1 MDSATWFLFVG
12 SLMLAVGLMAPFM
25 RRLPVPTAVIYLA
38 AGIVAGP
45 TGLNLFHFNPLR
57 QAAVLELL
65 AEGAVLLA
73 LFGAG
78 LKMPVPVRWS
88 RWRTPVLLAFLSLA
102 ITVGLVAVFAYSVLG
117 LPLGVGVLLGAIV
130 APTDPVLAGDV
141 QVRSARDRDPLRFAL
156 TCEAGLN
163 DGAAFPFV
171 RGL

>member
-1 MDSATWFLFVG
+1 MGSATWFLFVG
-12 SLMLAVGLMAPFM
+12 SLMLAVGLTAPFM

-38 AGIVAGP
+38 VGIVVGP

-88 RWRTPVLLAFLSLA
+88 RWRTPILLAFLSMA
-102 ITVGLVAVFAYSVLG
+102 ITVGWWPPSRTPCSGFRWASACSW
-117 LPLGVGVLLGAIV
+117 A
-130 APTDPVLAGDV
+130 
-141 QVRSARDRDPLRFAL
+141 RSSPRPIPCSPA
-156 TCEAGLN
+156 TCRCATP
-163 DGAAFPFV
+163 ATAT
-171 RGL
+171 RCASR